1 MIIHVRNPK
10 RKIET
15 LLEKI
20 RESVR
25 YFISKSAM
33 LISNFS
39 VYKNSVQFSSVTQ
52 SCTTLCD
59 LMTAARQ
66 ASLSTTNSRSL
77 VKLMS
82 IESVMPSNHLI
93 LCHPLLFLP
102 PIFPS
107 LRSFLMSRPF
117 ISGGQNTGASASAS
131 VLPMNT
137 FIHRTNRL
145 LFL

>member
-1 MIIHVRNPK
+1 MVTHLWMYQLMQLHKWSEWKWQNYSYLQNNMIIHVRNPK

-52 SCTTLCD
+52 SCPTLCNPMD
-59 LMTAARQ
+59 CSMPGF
-66 ASLSTTNSRSL
+66 L
-77 VKLMS
+77 VYHQ
-82 IESVMPSNHLI
+82 HLEFTQTHVHWVSDAI
-93 LCHPLLFLP
+93 QSSHPLLSLSP
-102 PIFPS
+102 P
-107 LRSFLMSRPF
+107 
-117 ISGGQNTGASASAS
+117 
-131 VLPMNT
+131 VLNLSQ
-137 FIHRTNRL
+137 H
-145 LFL
+145 